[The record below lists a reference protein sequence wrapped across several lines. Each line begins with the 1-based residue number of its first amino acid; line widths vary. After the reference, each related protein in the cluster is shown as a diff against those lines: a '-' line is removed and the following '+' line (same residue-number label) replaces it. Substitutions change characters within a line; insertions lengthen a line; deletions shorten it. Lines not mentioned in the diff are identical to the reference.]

1 MKKFKNILKKIKGLC
16 DGLVGNAYTFHR
28 FIGANVS
35 FAVTLFIGVSCSC
48 NPLQFMVVSLAGF
61 LVAGIVA
68 VFKEYVIDDTVD
80 KKDIMHTCIG
90 GSVPVI
96 LCLMGYLISLI

>member
-1 MKKFKNILKKIKGLC
+1 MKKFKNILKKVKGLC
-16 DGLVGNAYTFHR
+16 DGLVGDACAFHR
-28 FIGANVS
+28 LVGANIS
-35 FAVTLFIGVSCSC
+35 FAATIFIGVSCSC
-48 NPLQFMVVSLAGF
+48 NPLQFVVVSLAGF
-61 LVAGIVA
+61 LVASIVA
-68 VFKEYVIDDTVD
+68 VFKGYVIDDTVD

>member
-1 MKKFKNILKKIKGLC
+1 MKKFKNVLKKIKCLC
-16 DGLVGNAYTFHR
+16 DGLVGNAYAFHNI
-28 FIGANVS
+28 IGANIS

-48 NPLQFMVVSLAGF
+48 NPLQFVAVSLAGF
-61 LVAGIVA
+61 LVACIAA

-80 KKDIMHTCIG
+80 NLDIVNTCVG

-96 LCLMGYLISLI
+96 LSLMCYLISLI

>member
-1 MKKFKNILKKIKGLC
+1 MKKFKNVLKKIKGLC
-16 DGLVGNAYTFHR
+16 DGLIGDAYALHR
-28 FIGANVS
+28 FVGANIA

-48 NPLQFMVVSLAGF
+48 NPLQFVAVSLAGF
-61 LVAGIVA
+61 LVAGIAA

-96 LCLMGYLISLI
+96 LCLMCYLISLI

>member
-16 DGLVGNAYTFHR
+16 DGLVGDARAFHR
-28 FIGANVS
+28 IIGANIS

-48 NPLQFMVVSLAGF
+48 NPLQFMFVSLAGL
-61 LVAGIVA
+61 LVAGIAA

-80 KKDIMHTCIG
+80 KKGIIHTCIG

-96 LCLMGYLISLI
+96 LSLMVYLISLI